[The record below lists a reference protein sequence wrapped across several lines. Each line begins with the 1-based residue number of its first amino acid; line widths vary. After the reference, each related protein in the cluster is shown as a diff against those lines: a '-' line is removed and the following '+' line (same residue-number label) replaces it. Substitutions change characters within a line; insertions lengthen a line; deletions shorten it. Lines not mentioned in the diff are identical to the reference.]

1 MTADEEKTVRLLE
14 TRTRLLIIRF
24 QQLRTENEEL
34 LNELVAKDSELQEVK
49 KQNKLLEANYA
60 NLKMAKMLEVGD
72 QDINAAKQRV
82 AKLVRDV
89 DKCIALIKGLEPEV
103 PQTSEAPEAQDA

>member
-1 MTADEEKTVRLLE
+1 MTPEEEKTIRLLE
-14 TRTRLLIIRF
+14 TRTRQLILKF
-24 QQLRTENEEL
+24 TQLKEDNEEL
-34 LNELVAKDSELQEVK
+34 LEELVRKDSELQEIK

-72 QDINAAKQRV
+72 KDIAAARQRI

-89 DKCIALIKGLEPEV
+89 DKCIALLKGTGLEA
-103 PQTSEAPEAQDA
+103 S

>member
-24 QQLRTENEEL
+24 QQLRNENEEL
-34 LNELVAKDSELQEVK
+34 LNELVAKDNELEEVK
-49 KQNKLLEANYA
+49 KQKKLLEADYA

-72 QDINAAKQRV
+72 KDINAAKQRV

-89 DKCIALIKGLEPEV
+89 DKCIALIKAMDSTALV
-103 PQTSEAPEAQDA
+103 ASENPEASDE

>member
-1 MTADEEKTVRLLE
+1 MTPEEEKTIRLLE
-14 TRTRLLIIRF
+14 TRTRQLILKF
-24 QQLRTENEEL
+24 TQLKEDNEEL
-34 LNELVAKDSELQEVK
+34 LEELVRKDSELQEIK

-72 QDINAAKQRV
+72 KDIAAARQRI

-89 DKCIALIKGLEPEV
+89 DKCIALLKAMDMSNM
-103 PQTSEAPEAQDA
+103 TT